1 MKPKETVE
9 YYLNDLFA
17 KIDIFDIVIEG
28 RNEFHELQ
36 KELELTQS
44 ECKKYIRALTYKDYL
59 KGPTMDTINKGEYW
73 EFGKKIKSADVY
85 IKINKGK
92 ARKSAICISF
102 HKANFKMTFP
112 LINK

>member
-1 MKPKETVE
+1 MNPIETVE
-9 YYLNDLFA
+9 YYLKDLFA
-17 KIDIFDIVIEG
+17 KIDIFDIVIEE
-28 RNEFHELQ
+28 RKEFFELQ
-36 KELELTQS
+36 KELERTQS

-59 KGPTMDTINKGEYW
+59 KGPTTDTINKGEYW
-73 EFGKKIKSADVY
+73 EFGKKIKSTDIY

-92 ARKSAICISF
+92 ASKPAICISF